1 MLLEREGKLG
11 RARPHKKYAIRRCVG
26 RRPSDTTYALIS

>member
-1 MLLEREGKLG
+1 M
-11 RARPHKKYAIRRCVG
+11 RANSGEQGLTKKYAIRRCVG

>member
-11 RARPHKKYAIRRCVG
+11 RARPHKKVSNTSVRRAQ
-26 RRPSDTTYALIS
+26 AL